1 MNKVKKNYPK
11 RKAHNWLEYDIVKK
25 YLNDYSKLYKGTLI
39 NFGRERYFSK
49 EKFLNYVN
57 KYIRVD
63 KGDNFSN
70 SKIDLMTNLNKTI
83 PLENNFADTIFA
95 LNILEHVKEPQ
106 HFLDESFRIL
116 RNDSY
121 LILYVPFQSGINNL
135 SSDYFRY
142 TPYGLE
148 YLLKKS
154 GYQNIKVQPTAGF
167 FTTIFLKLNYFS
179 LRLTK
184 GSKFK
189 KRYMSYLLR
198 PFWYINQKLATVLDK
213 THRGWSLE
221 AQSFF
226 VVAYKGGKYKDR
238 FCPICNK
245 YSKEFLSFGYIKREN
260 ASCPNCKSLER
271 DRLVWL
277 YISKK
282 TNFFNNKNQK
292 MFHVAPEPLLQEI
305 FQNYLEE
312 NYLSV
317 DLVNKKAIINLD
329 ITDIPYEN
337 ECFDY
342 IFCSHVLEHI
352 EDDKK
357 AMSELYRILSIQG
370 WAILNVP
377 IVTKGKTEEDFNITS
392 KKDRMKYYGHPDHV
406 RNYGIDYKDRLESVG
421 FKVKVIQSND
431 FLTKE
436 EIINMSIT
444 SASGEIYFCTK

>member
-1 MNKVKKNYPK
+1 MHK
-11 RKAHNWLEYDIVKK
+11 RKPHNWLEYDIVKK

-39 NFGRERYFSK
+39 NFGHERYFSK
-49 EKFLNYVN
+49 EKFLNYVS
-57 KYIRVD
+57 KYVRVYE
-63 KGDNFSN
+63 GDNFSN
-70 SKIDLMTNLNKTI
+70 SKIDLKANLNKTI
-83 PLENNFADTIFA
+83 PLENNIADTIVA
-95 LNILEHVKEPQ
+95 LNVLAHIKEPQ

-116 RNDSY
+116 KNDSY
-121 LILYVPFQSGINNL
+121 LILYVPFQSGTNNL
-135 SSDYFRY
+135 SGDYFRY
-142 TPYGLE
+142 TPYGLKYILE
-148 YLLKKS
+148 KS
-154 GYQNIKVQPTAGF
+154 GYQNIKIQPTAGF

-198 PFWYINQKLATVLDK
+198 PFWYINQKLATILDK

-245 YSKEFLSFGYIKREN
+245 YSKEFLSFGYIKRYDVV
-260 ASCPNCKSLER
+260 CPNCKSLER
-271 DRLVWL
+271 TRLGWL
-277 YISKK
+277 YIKRETDFLVKK
-282 TNFFNNKNQK
+282 DKK

-305 FQNYLEE
+305 FQDHLEE

-317 DLVNKKAIINLD
+317 DLVSKKAMINMD
-329 ITDIPYEN
+329 ITNIKYPDN
-337 ECFDY
+337 SFDY

-357 AMSELYRILSIQG
+357 AMSELYRILKHQG

-377 IVTKGKTEEDFNITS
+377 IQRKGKTEEDFTITS
-392 KKDRMKYYGHPDHV
+392 ETERMKYYGHPDHV
-406 RNYGIDYKDRLESVG
+406 RNYGNDYEGRLKRVG
-421 FKVKVIQSND
+421 FKVKVIYAKD
-431 FLTKE
+431 FLSEKE
-436 EIINMSIT
+436 IMQMAIT
-444 SASGEIYFCTK
+444 SSAGEIFLCTKS